1 VLAVGPE
8 GTIVAVCR
16 AVGGILHPHKVLTER
31 PATVGA

>member
-1 VLAVGPE
+1 
-8 GTIVAVCR
+8 VCR